1 MIGKAIRAF
10 ILDRDDPDLQRHLL
24 RKDEIDILRDI
35 HQVLEIAHS
44 TQESLSAELTPTLSM
59 AMPLYEILIE
69 SWTVLK
75 STIPE
80 LSHYIDVALS
90 KLKQYIKEGRKTRIY
105 ALSMGKL
112 PSHSKSFTQTSYF
125 VPVLNPDMKFDWI
138 SKHWERDDVNMAREW
153 MLETVTLPDLHC
165 QSKH

>member
-1 MIGKAIRAF
+1 MVICIDVAIGKAIRAF
-10 ILDRDDPDLQRHLL
+10 ILDRDDPDLQWHLL
-24 RKDEIDILRDI
+24 RKDEIDILHDI

-59 AMPLYEILIE
+59 AMPLYKILIE

-90 KLKQYIKEGRKTRIY
+90 KLKQYIKVVLPQLQAMIFYLVHFILYDYGCCSKNVGFNVSYHPKKELY
-105 ALSMGKL
+105 KL
-112 PSHSKSFTQTSYF
+112 DQPMLSYF
-125 VPVLNPDMKFDWI
+125 
-138 SKHWERDDVNMAREW
+138 
-153 MLETVTLPDLHC
+153 T
-165 QSKH
+165 